1 MDAQIL
7 HRLDEHVLEAHR
19 HFCQSVDGGVFKRA
33 KDWARGYTGSTIAN
47 FNLLLLLNDTA
58 LTDDLLS
65 DTAAYF
71 DEQRVP
77 HVVAFDEHRV
87 AGGTNFLHSRNY
99 QPLPPLPALVLLGPP
114 RRLRCHPDLV
124 VERVQTPAATKAYC
138 SLVSELFGLPL
149 ADTERMFSA
158 NQLQDNAIWHYLGYL
173 GEMPVAAGTAVLAK
187 GIVSVWNVATH
198 DDFRRRGVA
207 TALMER
213 LLGDAWENGCD
224 SSLLYSSP
232 MAYPLYQKLGYELYS
247 QRRCFIPPGW

>member
-1 MDAQIL
+1 MDARMLQ
-7 HRLDEHVLEAHR
+7 RLDEHILEAHR
-19 HFCQSVDGGVFKRA
+19 YFCQSVNGGVFKRA
-33 KDWARGYTGSTIAN
+33 KEWARAYTASSVST
-47 FNLLLLLNDTA
+47 FNQLLLLSENA
-58 LTDDLLS
+58 LSDDLLS

-71 DEQRVP
+71 DEQGVP

-87 AGGTNFLHSRNY
+87 ASGATFLHSRNY

-124 VERVQTPAATKAYC
+124 VKKVQTPAALKVYC
-138 SLVSELFGLPL
+138 RLVSELFGLPSAYTTRL
-149 ADTERMFSA
+149 FCA
-158 NQLQDNAIWHYLGYL
+158 NQLHDTPISHYLGYL
-173 GEMPVAAGTAVLAK
+173 GDAPVAVGTTAVAK

-213 LLGDAWENGCD
+213 LLDDAWEDGCD
-224 SSLLYSSP
+224 SSLLHSSP

>member
-1 MDAQIL
+1 
-7 HRLDEHVLEAHR
+7 
-19 HFCQSVDGGVFKRA
+19 
-33 KDWARGYTGSTIAN
+33 
-47 FNLLLLLNDTA
+47 
-58 LTDDLLS
+58 
-65 DTAAYF
+65 
-71 DEQRVP
+71 
-77 HVVAFDEHRV
+77 
-87 AGGTNFLHSRNY
+87 
-99 QPLPPLPALVLLGPP
+99 
-114 RRLRCHPDLV
+114 
-124 VERVQTPAATKAYC
+124 
-138 SLVSELFGLPL
+138 
-149 ADTERMFSA
+149 MFSA